1 MKYYIM
7 SIEQYTPQGQSQDV
21 KAEQSKVQRESTYD
35 SALSYFY
42 NTLKTVA
49 DSAAHNYL
57 DIKITKS
64 DGGIVKKDKYGE
76 YIDPDATPTPATS
89 EPANAG

>member
-7 SIEQYTPQGQSQDV
+7 TIEQYTAQG
-21 KAEQSKVQRESTYD
+21 AEAPTEQAKVEKKNTLD

-42 NTLKTVA
+42 GTLKTVA

-57 DIKITKS
+57 DIKIFQS
-64 DGGIVKKDKYGE
+64 DGGLIKKDVYGA
-76 YIDPDATPTPATS
+76 YI
-89 EPANAG
+89 EPNVGE

>member
-7 SIEQYTPQGQSQDV
+7 TIEQYTAQG
-21 KAEQSKVQRESTYD
+21 AETKTEQAKVEKKNTYD

-42 NTLKTVA
+42 GTLKTVA

-57 DIKITKS
+57 DIKIVQS
-64 DGGIVKKDKYGE
+64 DGGIIKKDVYGKYVDE
-76 YIDPDATPTPATS
+76 
-89 EPANAG
+89 E

>member
-7 SIEQYTPQGQSQDV
+7 TIEQYTASGAEAPT
-21 KAEQSKVQRESTYD
+21 EQSKVEKKNTLD

-49 DSAAHNYL
+49 DSAAHNFL
-57 DIKITKS
+57 DIKIVQS
-64 DGGIVKKDKYGE
+64 DGGIVKKDVYGKYINE
-76 YIDPDATPTPATS
+76 
-89 EPANAG
+89 E

>member
-7 SIEQYTPQGQSQDV
+7 TIEQYTAQG
-21 KAEQSKVQRESTYD
+21 AETKTEQAKVEKKNTYD

-42 NTLKTVA
+42 GTLKTVA

-57 DIKITKS
+57 DIKIVQS
-64 DGGIVKKDKYGE
+64 DGGIIKKDVYGAYVDE
-76 YIDPDATPTPATS
+76 
-89 EPANAG
+89 E

>member
-7 SIEQYTPQGQSQDV
+7 TIEQYTGQGAEQKS
-21 KAEQSKVQRESTYD
+21 EQSKVQKENTYD

-49 DSAAHNYL
+49 DSAAHNFL
-57 DIKITKS
+57 DIKIVQS
-64 DGGIVKKDKYGE
+64 DGGIIKKDVYGAYVDE
-76 YIDPDATPTPATS
+76 
-89 EPANAG
+89 N

>member
-7 SIEQYTPQGQSQDV
+7 TIEQYTAAGAEV
-21 KAEQSKVQRESTYD
+21 KTEQSKVEKKNTYD

-49 DSAAHNYL
+49 DSAAHNFL
-57 DIKITKS
+57 DIKIFES
-64 DGGIVKKDKYGE
+64 NGGCVKKDVYGA
-76 YIDPDATPTPATS
+76 YV
-89 EPANAG
+89 EPKVTGE

>member
-7 SIEQYTPQGQSQDV
+7 TIEQYTAQGAE
-21 KAEQSKVQRESTYD
+21 KPTEQSKVEKKNTYD

-49 DSAAHNYL
+49 DSAAHNFL
-57 DIKITKS
+57 DIKIVQS
-64 DGGIVKKDKYGE
+64 DGGIIKKDQYGA
-76 YIDPDATPTPATS
+76 YIN
-89 EPANAG
+89 EE

>member
-7 SIEQYTPQGQSQDV
+7 SIEQYTPQGQQDI
-21 KAEQSKVQRESTYD
+21 KAEQSKVQKENTYD

-76 YIDPDATPTPATS
+76 YIDPDAAPTPAN
-89 EPANAG
+89 EG

>member
-7 SIEQYTPQGQSQDV
+7 TIEQYTAQGAEA
-21 KAEQSKVQRESTYD
+21 KTEQSKVEKKNTYD

-49 DSAAHNYL
+49 DSAAHNFL
-57 DIKITKS
+57 DIKIVQS
-64 DGGIVKKDKYGE
+64 DGGIVKRDVYGAYVE
-76 YIDPDATPTPATS
+76 QEA
-89 EPANAG
+89 

>member
-1 MKYYIM
+1 MKYYVM
-7 SIEQYTPQGQSQDV
+7 TIEQYTAQGAEKKS
-21 KAEQSKVQRESTYD
+21 EQSKVQKENTYD

-57 DIKITKS
+57 DIKIVQS
-64 DGGIVKKDKYGE
+64 DGGIIKKDLYGKYVDE
-76 YIDPDATPTPATS
+76 
-89 EPANAG
+89 E